1 MAVLFMPFNIQ
12 MFLFPSVLRHFRQCL
27 LRMNTFSEVTDI
39 SRINALAELAAET
52 HLVLQGNVAFSS
64 FVYAPTL
71 PQDEQWFL

>member
-1 MAVLFMPFNIQ
+1 M
-12 MFLFPSVLRHFRQCL
+12 SV
-27 LRMNTFSEVTDI
+27 RMNIFSEVTDI
-39 SRINALAELAAET
+39 NRINALTKLAVET

>member
-1 MAVLFMPFNIQ
+1 
-12 MFLFPSVLRHFRQCL
+12 
-27 LRMNTFSEVTDI
+27 MNTFSEVTDI
-39 SRINALAELAAET
+39 SRINALAKLAAET